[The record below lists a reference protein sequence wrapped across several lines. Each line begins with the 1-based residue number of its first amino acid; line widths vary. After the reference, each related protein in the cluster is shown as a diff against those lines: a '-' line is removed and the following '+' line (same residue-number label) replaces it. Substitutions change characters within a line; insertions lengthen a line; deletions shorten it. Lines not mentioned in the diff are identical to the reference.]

1 MVDYESEIERLN
13 EERRVAAERINALMK
28 YRDLKKK
35 LEVCNTEGHL
45 WTLTR
50 VASDFDTVTHIS
62 LLCTRSGATVDVDL
76 TGGDEPTLISYK
88 DMDGN
93 AIPQEILDAAVG
105 R

>member
-13 EERRVAAERINALMK
+13 EERRVAAERINELMK

-35 LEVCNTEGHL
+35 LATCNTEGHL

-50 VASDFDTVTHIS
+50 VASDFDSVTHIS
-62 LLCTRSGATVDVDL
+62 LLCTRSGATVEVDL

-88 DMDGN
+88 DVDGKP
-93 AIPQEILDAAVG
+93 IPQEILDSIVG

>member
-13 EERRVAAERINALMK
+13 EERRVAAERINELMK

-93 AIPQEILDAAVG
+93 LIPQEILDAAVG

>member
-13 EERRVAAERINALMK
+13 EERRVAAERINELMK

-35 LEVCNTEGHL
+35 L
-45 WTLTR
+45 
-50 VASDFDTVTHIS
+50 VTHIS
-62 LLCTRSGATVDVDL
+62 LLCTRSGATVEVDL

-88 DMDGN
+88 DVDGKP
-93 AIPQEILDAAVG
+93 IPQEILDSIVG